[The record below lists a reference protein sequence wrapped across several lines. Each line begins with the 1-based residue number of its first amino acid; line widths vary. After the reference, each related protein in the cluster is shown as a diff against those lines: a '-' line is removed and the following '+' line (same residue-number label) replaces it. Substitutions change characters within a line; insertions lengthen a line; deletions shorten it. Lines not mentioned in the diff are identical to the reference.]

1 MRAGDPDASRDQANV
16 QLGSHTETLSRQR
29 DAKRIEQ
36 HENTEHAGGAKR
48 CTDKANGFV
57 SVTNVSIGHSDVP
70 SVEDDERISRWAQIQ
85 AVLDS
90 WSMER
95 DQH

>member
-1 MRAGDPDASRDQANV
+1 MHGQ
-16 QLGSHTETLSRQR
+16 G
-29 DAKRIEQ
+29 
-36 HENTEHAGGAKR
+36 
-48 CTDKANGFV
+48 NGFV
-57 SVTNVSIGHSDVP
+57 SVTNASIGHSDVP
-70 SVEDDERISRWAQIQ
+70 SVEDDERISYKHVRERQNTRKISDGTELTRWAQIQ